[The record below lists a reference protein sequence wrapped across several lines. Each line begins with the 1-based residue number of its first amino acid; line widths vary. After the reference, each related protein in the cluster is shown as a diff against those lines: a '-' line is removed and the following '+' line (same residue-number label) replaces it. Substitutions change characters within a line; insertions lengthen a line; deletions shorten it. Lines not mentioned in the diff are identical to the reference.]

1 MNTDLIDPL
10 PQEWITS
17 CRSQYL
23 TTFINPVGAIL
34 KESGVLESVLSYWI
48 VDEIIFEYNV
58 KHNNFKFLADEK
70 SDPSNQS
77 QNNEDKKSSRLNSI
91 LLWSKDKW
99 YHRIETLYLE
109 NKDKLDLISFKMIR
123 VKSKEFA
130 YEIYHRLKADEASFE
145 ELSLRYGQGPEKRIG
160 GKCKIQTS
168 DSIPKILVESVKKS
182 SQGDILKPIPY
193 GKQFAVIEFDQW
205 QSAQLDENTESI
217 LLQSEFENWSKSI
230 VDHILNHIL
239 ILN

>member
-58 KHNNFKFLADEK
+58 KYTLSSWPTKNLIPLINRKTMK
-70 SDPSNQS
+70 IKN
-77 QNNEDKKSSRLNSI
+77 SRLNSI

-205 QSAQLDENTESI
+205 QLPSLMKYGINFAAKRI
-217 LLQSEFENWSKSI
+217 
-230 VDHILNHIL
+230 
-239 ILN
+239 

>member
-145 ELSLRYGQGPEKRIG
+145 ELSLRYGQGPEKE
-160 GKCKIQTS
+160 
-168 DSIPKILVESVKKS
+168 LAANVKYKHPTQYQKS
-182 SQGDILKPIPY
+182 
-193 GKQFAVIEFDQW
+193 
-205 QSAQLDENTESI
+205 
-217 LLQSEFENWSKSI
+217 
-230 VDHILNHIL
+230 
-239 ILN
+239 